1 MEVGTI
7 LNLCKLVGNTKTI
20 EDINKEIIKGNLANV
35 DLTIQD
41 VAINEIQN
49 LPKDTTSANFGKLN
63 DKATKADI
71 ILGITN
77 MVFETIGMMAVF
89 GTQNTSCKNIIVIG
103 NIATMPYLKTVLN
116 KIEKLHGVIFEIPDF
131 AEFGTAFGAVK
142 ATMN

>member
-20 EDINKEIIKGNLANV
+20 EDINKEITKGNLANV
-35 DLTIQD
+35 DLI
-41 VAINEIQN
+41 AINEIQN

-89 GTQNTSCKNIIVIG
+89 RNTKH
-103 NIATMPYLKTVLN
+103 
-116 KIEKLHGVIFEIPDF
+116 KL
-131 AEFGTAFGAVK
+131 
-142 ATMN
+142 

>member
-1 MEVGTI
+1 MEDGTI
-7 LNLCKLVGNTKTI
+7 LNLCRLIGK
-20 EDINKEIIKGNLANV
+20 DINKEITKGNLANV
-35 DLTIQD
+35 DLIIQD

-89 GTQNTSCKNIIVIG
+89 RNTKH
-103 NIATMPYLKTVLN
+103 
-116 KIEKLHGVIFEIPDF
+116 KL
-131 AEFGTAFGAVK
+131 
-142 ATMN
+142 